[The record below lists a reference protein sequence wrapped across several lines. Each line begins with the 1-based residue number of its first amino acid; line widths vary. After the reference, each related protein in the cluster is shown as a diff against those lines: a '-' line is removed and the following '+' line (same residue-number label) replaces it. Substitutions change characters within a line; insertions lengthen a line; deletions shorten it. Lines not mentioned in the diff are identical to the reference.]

1 MITLVSTQS
10 RRQVYGAGI
19 CYCGPHKSKNIV
31 SGNSLWFPILRLSV
45 TKEDEIQDCLKAFAE
60 EF

>member
-10 RRQVYGAGI
+10 RHQVYGAGI
-19 CYCGPHKSKNIV
+19 CSCGPHKSKNIV
-31 SGNSLWFPILRLSV
+31 RGNSLWFPILHLSV
-45 TKEDEIQDCLKAFAE
+45 TEKDEVQDCLKVFAE